1 MHFLSLEMIV
11 GLIGQ
16 KVSRIDLIRKRV
28 IFIVRSVTLY
38 IFRLI
43 IKIIK
48 VSEGDNF
55 SLNSIL
61 VVIRSPEIL
70 GRTRMRMMK
79 EV

>member
-1 MHFLSLEMIV
+1 MIV